1 MSVTPP
7 LQTDHNTASSDA
19 DLTAHAATSRWGTV
33 SGGLRSPPP
42 APSSGA
48 GVRRNHTIHGARH
61 HGKPR
66 LEKHFEQPEDYPA
79 HQSLGDGA
87 SIAHQASQPAT
98 VSAMERAHAPSS
110 SSPSTNH
117 PPLDPLASSSTRS
130 DAARDFASSLSPL
143 QALYSKSSVSRNL
156 SLPSRHSSKLASN
169 LPHSATHG
177 RTSLFN
183 SLSAITGGSDLDEHD
198 WEKLIH
204 SSNALGDEH
213 HQDPNA
219 SHSLSMQ
226 TDHPWSSSLFAQA
239 QLGAPADA
247 SLPTSPISRSDLF
260 ADAHQR
266 TGSSSAVDLFDQQAA
281 LSEAQALRG
290 SASFVRRHQ
299 SLNHHS
305 GRSAANR
312 LAARST
318 DLLSRYAGDVADP
331 VMSSYSRTDAAFS
344 PVRHPTSLS
353 VASSPIMP
361 TSYSKAPWNQPAQ
374 DPIGSPSR
382 FAASFPSQNLD
393 GSHTR
398 MPSGI
403 DASSASLAELGKNLG
418 NLDMSGSS
426 ALAAEDSLDT
436 HASVTPTSHTMLT
449 SLSAQSSTDSRAS
462 SARKLPQ
469 LVTNRDALQRGQR
482 TNGTSGPLSAA
493 AYVPPIGH
501 AHSRHQSNDPT
512 GSNTSTFDADPS
524 QRFGPFTAAPA
535 GSWMDK
541 DNIAGRAAAD
551 SQSWAQQSTAIPYPA
566 MGMDPNVM
574 ALSMA
579 LAQEQQR
586 SAFLQAQ
593 LGARNN
599 AIGMQEPHLFGMQP
613 IDLNGPMQSIGQ
625 QLRGGPLPS
634 SPPIGGMGNLP
645 QRGPSF
651 PMQPSQPPFRPPMH
665 AQAPSPRPPPAGA
678 PFTSGDTEGG
688 APPTPV
694 DPASLAL
701 QKGYNPA
708 PGTFDLA
715 PPNARFF
722 VIKSYTEDDV
732 HKSLKYE
739 IWASTDKGNQRLD
752 KAFRESASD
761 GPIYLFYSVNAS
773 GHFCGMAQMLTPLDY
788 ATSSNV
794 WAQDGKWKG
803 TFKVRWIYV
812 KDLPNNQL
820 RHIRLTNTPE
830 CKPVTQSRDTQ
841 ELTPE
846 AGREVLRIMAEY
858 SAKTSLLQD
867 FNFYEMQGR
876 GSTGQGTMT
885 AQRPLSSSPALGL
898 GGLQPRNSP
907 KTSGSPA
914 LGIGGMAYP
923 TSPDLGLTARPNAA
937 SPNGGARRPPPS
949 GTPQRLHAISG
960 LGLAPGTSRTN
971 NATSQQLNDLRDDK
985 NGDTVAGSHDA
996 TVDTDA
1002 VSAAQ
1007 VAGLAPSAL

>member
-7 LQTDHNTASSDA
+7 LQGSQNATSPGAN
-19 DLTAHAATSRWGTV
+19 LTAHGAASRWGTI

-66 LEKHFEQPEDYPA
+66 LEKHFEQPEHPLP
-79 HQSLGDGA
+79 HQYGDISG
-87 SIAHQASQPAT
+87 QAAARVNDQSQGLQ
-98 VSAMERAHAPSS
+98 
-110 SSPSTNH
+110 SSPSYRH
-117 PPLDPLASSSTRS
+117 HSSLDPLASTSVTS
-130 DAARDFASSLSPL
+130 DGAGDFVSSLAPL
-143 QALYSKSSVSRNL
+143 QPLYSKSSVSRNL

-198 WEKLIH
+198 WEKLIL
-204 SSNALGDEH
+204 SSDALGDEH
-213 HQDPNA
+213 QQDPHA
-219 SHSLSMQ
+219 SHSLSLQ
-226 TDHPWSSSLFAQA
+226 TDGPWSSSLFSQG
-239 QLGAPADA
+239 QLGAPAD
-247 SLPTSPISRSDLF
+247 SSSPTSPSPGSGLF
-260 ADAHQR
+260 GDAHHR
-266 TGSSSAVDLFDQQAA
+266 TGSTSAVDSFDQQAA
-281 LSEAQALRG
+281 LADAQDMRG
-290 SASFVRRHQ
+290 STNFIRRHQ

-305 GRSAANR
+305 GRSAALR
-312 LAARST
+312 LAARSS
-318 DLLSRYAGDVADP
+318 DLLSRHASDIAEPSMPLDFRANV
-331 VMSSYSRTDAAFS
+331 AFS
-344 PVRHPTSLS
+344 PARHTTSLS

-361 TSYSKAPWNQPAQ
+361 TSYSKAPWNQPTQ

-382 FAASFPSQNLD
+382 FAASFPTQNLD
-393 GSHTR
+393 GSHSR
-398 MPSGI
+398 MNSAI
-403 DASSASLAELGKNLG
+403 DGSSASLSDVSKHLS
-418 NLDMSGSS
+418 NLDISGSS
-426 ALAAEDSLDT
+426 ELGGDDTVDTNAL
-436 HASVTPTSHTMLT
+436 VTATSRSMYP
-449 SLSAQSSTDSRAS
+449 SLSTQSSTENQHMGG
-462 SARKLPQ
+462 RKLPQ

-482 TNGTSGPLSAA
+482 ANGASGPLSAA
-493 AYVPPIGH
+493 AFVPPIGH
-501 AHSRHQSNDPT
+501 AHSRQQSNDPHA
-512 GSNTSTFDADPS
+512 SNATTFDADPS

-535 GSWMDK
+535 GSWIEK
-541 DNIAGRAAAD
+541 DSIAGRNAAD
-551 SQSWAQQSTAIPYPA
+551 SHAWPHQVPAAYPS
-566 MGMDPNVM
+566 MGMDPNVV

-586 SAFLQAQ
+586 NAILQAQ
-593 LGARNN
+593 IGARNP
-599 AIGMQEPHLFGMQP
+599 AGGMQENLLFGMQP
-613 IDLNGPMQSIGQ
+613 IDLNGPLQSIGQ

-634 SPPIGGMGNLP
+634 SPPMGGMGNLP
-645 QRGPSF
+645 QQRGSPFPGMQHQSSLQFRPPPHTQAPSTRPPVGPSF
-651 PMQPSQPPFRPPMH
+651 S
-665 AQAPSPRPPPAGA
+665 AGESDEVA
-678 PFTSGDTEGG
+678 T
-688 APPTPV
+688 PTPV
-694 DPASLAL
+694 DPTSLAL

-708 PGTFDLA
+708 LGTFDLT
-715 PPNARFF
+715 PPNARYF

-752 KAFRESASD
+752 KAFHESAHI

-820 RHIRLTNTPE
+820 RHIRLTNTSE

-858 SAKTSLLQD
+858 GAKTSLLQD

-876 GSTGQGTMT
+876 GTATQAVGQQAGV
-885 AQRPLSSSPALGL
+885 QRPAPSSPALGL
-898 GGLQPRNSP
+898 AAGLQGRNSP
-907 KTSGSPA
+907 RPKGSPA
-914 LGIGGMAYP
+914 SAFGGVPFP
-923 TSPDLGLTARPNAA
+923 TAPDMGFAARSSVA
-937 SPNGGARRPPPS
+937 SPNGGARRPQPA
-949 GTPQRLHAISG
+949 GTPQRSHGISG
-960 LGLAPGTSRTN
+960 LGLAPGTPRMN
-971 NATSQQLNDLRDDK
+971 DGVSQHISELRGDRGGVPAGEQRADDNK
-985 NGDTVAGSHDA
+985 E
-996 TVDTDA
+996 A

-1007 VAGLAPSAL
+1007 AAGLAPSAL